1 MKSHL
6 WCTVILVDSVK
17 RLSEN
22 IYRTLKALQ
31 EMLTSASYGP
41 MGAHAWILGTS
52 CPCILSVAK
61 IIISTLFSLVF
72 SNTLRVIN
80 WGLKAGGVGGVFV
93 LFLMLCDH
101 YMPSSDHWRNF
112 HQSEDDY
119 FIL

>member
-41 MGAHAWILGTS
+41 MGALA
-52 CPCILSVAK
+52 
-61 IIISTLFSLVF
+61 
-72 SNTLRVIN
+72 
-80 WGLKAGGVGGVFV
+80 
-93 LFLMLCDH
+93 
-101 YMPSSDHWRNF
+101 
-112 HQSEDDY
+112 
-119 FIL
+119 